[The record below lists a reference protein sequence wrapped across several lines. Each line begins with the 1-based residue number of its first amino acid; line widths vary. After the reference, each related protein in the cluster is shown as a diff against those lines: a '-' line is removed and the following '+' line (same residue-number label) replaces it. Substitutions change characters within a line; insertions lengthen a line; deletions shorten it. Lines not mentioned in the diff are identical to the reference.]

1 LKFARAL
8 LFYGISFPRRAT
20 RVLSPFIRGTPTFSS
35 SLTYPTEQSGKYVAL
50 RLPFSWYS
58 IPSTSRISIS
68 DLCRPFACFSSLSSE
83 TECLRELRS
92 SFPLSIRCARKFMSA
107 PVYTVLD
114 IPFSCLYWKEH
125 PRRES
130 WMSLDWKNNLAA
142 SCDVIAV
149 ESYGKYVH
157 LTFLMRGYYSNK
169 LSTINYYL
177 NC

>member
-1 LKFARAL
+1 MKFARAL

-83 TECLRELRS
+83 TECLRELL
-92 SFPLSIRCARKFMSA
+92 FPFQLDVLANLCPRPFILYSIFRFLAFIERN
-107 PVYTVLD
+107 TLD
-114 IPFSCLYWKEH
+114 E
-125 PRRES
+125 
-130 WMSLDWKNNLAA
+130 SLDWKNNLAA